1 MMMEVFGMDIEYGT
15 KVVDREGNAL
25 GTVVRV
31 IRDSWTG
38 EIRKFSVNHDP
49 LGSELMFSPDQIL
62 DIKETEIKLDV
73 SLNDLKES

>member
-1 MMMEVFGMDIEYGT
+1 MTEVLRMDIEYGT
-15 KVVDREGNAL
+15 KVIDREGNAL

-38 EIRKFSVNHDP
+38 EIRKFGVNHDTP
-49 LGSELMFSPDQIL
+49 RGELMFSPDQIL

-73 SLNDLKES
+73 SLDDL